1 MRKKSKQKQSSRT
14 SKRWHAAPLKGS
26 FMVLA
31 IIGFFF
37 SAYLVYPE
45 SVNYGIAF
53 MLVFAAMFIASL
65 ISMAHAPIRG
75 QEK

>member
-1 MRKKSKQKQSSRT
+1 MAKHAKNEQSSHT
-14 SKRWHAAPLKGS
+14 SKKWRIAPLKGS

-37 SAYLVYPE
+37 SAYLIYPT

-53 MLVFAAMFIASL
+53 MLVFVAMFAASL

-75 QEK
+75 Q